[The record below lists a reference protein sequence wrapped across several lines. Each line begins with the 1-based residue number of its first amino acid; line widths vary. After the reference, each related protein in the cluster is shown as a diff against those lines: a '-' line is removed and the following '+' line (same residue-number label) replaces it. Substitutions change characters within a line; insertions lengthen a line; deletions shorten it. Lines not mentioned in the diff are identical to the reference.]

1 MTGSP
6 HLRGGFYAMDAPWAG
21 SARTFVTD
29 VPHRLDR
36 LPWSRWH
43 WVVVIALGVTWVL
56 DGLEVTVVGAI
67 GPRLQERSGLSL
79 SAAQVGE
86 AATAY
91 LIGAALGALT
101 FGTLTDR
108 FGRKRLFL
116 VTLLWY
122 LSMTLATA
130 ASWNFLS
137 FALFRALAGAGIGGE
152 YAAINS
158 AIDELIPSRQRGRVD
173 LAINGTWWLGT
184 ILGSLASL
192 VLLDPRVIAPQI
204 GWRLTFALGAIL
216 AFGILFV
223 RKSIPESPRWLLL
236 HGNDRQALRIV
247 ENIEREVER
256 GARLRPAGGTIVI
269 DPSRTRTGLRP
280 VLEAM
285 LQRYPL
291 RSFVSLSLMVA
302 QAFLYNA
309 IFFTEALVLTTF
321 FNVPPDRVPL
331 YIFPFAVGNLLG
343 PLVLGRLF
351 DTAGRKTM
359 IAATYALS
367 AILLIATGFAFV
379 QGALNAAT
387 LTVAWCI
394 VFFFASAGASSAYLT
409 VSETFPLQTRAMAIA
424 IVYSAGTLIGGAAA
438 PSLFGALIATKSAAA
453 VFNGYLVAGAAMLA
467 AAFVEGRFGV
477 EAAQKILEEI
487 APLSY
492 SASDRGKEAG
502 ER

>member
-1 MTGSP
+1 MN
-6 HLRGGFYAMDAPWAG
+6 APWARSTG
-21 SARTFVTD
+21 TIASD
-29 VPHRLDR
+29 IPYRLDR

-43 WVVVIALGVTWVL
+43 WIVVAALGITWVL

-67 GPRLQERSGLSL
+67 GPRLQERAGLSL

-91 LIGAALGALT
+91 LIGAALGALI

-116 VTLLWY
+116 VTLIWY

-152 YAAINS
+152 YAAVNS

-192 VLLDPRVIAPQI
+192 VLLDPRIIAPQV
-204 GWRLTFALGAIL
+204 GWRLTFVLGAIL
-216 AFGILFV
+216 AFAILFV
-223 RKSIPESPRWLLL
+223 RKSLPESPRWLLL
-236 HGNDRQALRIV
+236 YGNGSQASLIVDEIEERISRDRGV
-247 ENIEREVER
+247 
-256 GARLRPAGGTIVI
+256 RLTPAAGTVNI
-269 DPSRTRTGLRP
+269 DPARMRTGLGP

-285 LQRYPL
+285 LRRYPL
-291 RSFVSLSLMVA
+291 RSFVSLTLMIA

-309 IFFTEALVLTTF
+309 IFFTEALVLTIF
-321 FNVPPDRVPL
+321 FKVPSDRVPL

-343 PLVLGRLF
+343 PLLLGRLF
-351 DTAGRKTM
+351 DTLGRKTM

-379 QGALNAAT
+379 HGALTATT

-409 VSETFPLQTRAMAIA
+409 VSEIFPLQTRAMAIA
-424 IVYSAGTLIGGAAA
+424 VVYSIGTLIGGAVA
-438 PSLFGALIATKSAAA
+438 PSLFGALIATKSPAA
-453 VFNGYLVAGAAMLA
+453 VFNGYLVAGAAMLV
-467 AAFVEGRFGV
+467 AAFIEARFGI
-477 EAAQKILEEI
+477 EAAQRMLEDI
-487 APLSY
+487 APV
-492 SASDRGKEAG
+492 
-502 ER
+502 